1 MTAASGQRHEQA
13 FSQLHKP
20 LLNTSLYMAR
30 HTSRISRRP
39 QGLSRGVCPA
49 EACTCFMSFS
59 AQVNGSCRSAG
70 LLMEK
75 AFSMLCWLLTDQTLG
90 FLLAYMQRKLH
101 ELISCIAESQL
112 PDAFPKPQA
121 TAWACCFGSNSPLL
135 SLKVH
140 TVTGILYAACTVWF
154 QGL

>member
-13 FSQLHKP
+13 FSQLHEP

-30 HTSRISRRP
+30 QTSGISRRA

-70 LLMEK
+70 LHMEK
-75 AFSMLCWLLTDQTLG
+75 AFSMLCRAAHRSDFGITSG
-90 FLLAYMQRKLH
+90 IHAEKLH
-101 ELISCIAESQL
+101 ELISCFAESQL
-112 PDAFPKPQA
+112 PHAFPKPQA
-121 TAWACCFGSNSPLL
+121 TAWACHFGSNSPLL

-140 TVTGILYAACTVWF
+140 TVIGILYASCTVSS